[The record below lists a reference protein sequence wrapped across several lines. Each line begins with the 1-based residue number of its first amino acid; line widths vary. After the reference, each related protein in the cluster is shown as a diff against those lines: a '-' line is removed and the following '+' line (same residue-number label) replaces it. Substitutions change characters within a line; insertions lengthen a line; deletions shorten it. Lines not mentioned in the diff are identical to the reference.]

1 MYCDCWYIWIYSYCI
16 SNSVLSLGF
25 SFSLFYILQYK
36 IHVLFY
42 IYFIFSCFLP
52 YSKMKILTTFF
63 LFYTSE
69 SYTYLSL
76 FIILFISLISRVR
89 EWIFDL
95 TKFKFIQFGEL
106 ANNMRNLKIW
116 ISIFLFLSYI
126 LFLFKLLL

>member
-1 MYCDCWYIWIYSYCI
+1 
-16 SNSVLSLGF
+16 
-25 SFSLFYILQYK
+25 
-36 IHVLFY
+36 
-42 IYFIFSCFLP
+42 
-52 YSKMKILTTFF
+52 MKILTTFF

-106 ANNMRNLKIW
+106 ANNMRNLKI
-116 ISIFLFLSYI
+116 
-126 LFLFKLLL
+126 